1 MKNKKNKVYKQT
13 KEKLGE
19 KEKTKETAQIKEKIS
34 DIDIIFDKIIEKFK
48 DEMKTL
54 ENKFTD
60 KLNILEVNFDNL
72 NKDFNKK
79 NKQRKG
85 NE

>member
-1 MKNKKNKVYKQT
+1 
-13 KEKLGE
+13 
-19 KEKTKETAQIKEKIS
+19 
-34 DIDIIFDKIIEKFK
+34 
-48 DEMKTL
+48 MKTL